1 MSSFQFTL
9 VLAGVSEITPE
20 LADKHYEATNGDIE
34 FSMRDGIAV
43 LEFNRAAESLHEAIT
58 SAVEAIERGN
68 LGVRVIRVETA
79 DANIVAKCN
88 TELLGV

>member
-1 MSSFQFTL
+1 MNNFQFTL

-20 LADKHYEATNGDIE
+20 LADELYEATNGDIE

-43 LEFNRAAESLHEAIT
+43 LEFNRQAESLRQAIT
-58 SAVEAIERGN
+58 SAVNAVEGCN
-68 LGVRVIRVETA
+68 LGVRVVRVETA

-88 TELLGV
+88 ADLLGV